1 MFTIPWTFVHVLS
14 PGTLLVSFRAAGWD
28 SGFKFMTTAPTY
40 TAQSVP
46 TPWLALTA
54 AFASPRQCLC
64 TEIILGC
71 KVPQYDFFA
80 KRVNEGTWI
89 TGNNPFQ
96 RHCLGAA
103 TELWPLHICS
113 ISYSVALGSKTK
125 TTFIHTFI
133 HRESEWRTFTYTR
146 DAIHKELLRIWPI
159 LSETCYLPSRHEL
172 NHCQT

>member
-14 PGTLLVSFRAAGWD
+14 ARTLLVSFRAARWD
-28 SGFKFMTTAPTY
+28 SGIKFLTTAPTY

-80 KRVNEGTWI
+80 KRVNERTWV
-89 TGNNPFQ
+89 TGNINPFLQ
-96 RHCLGAA
+96 HCLGAA
-103 TELWPLHICS
+103 TELWPSHICS
-113 ISYSVALGSKTK
+113 LPYNLCYTHECTRFEDEDNFYPYFHSSGIWMKNVYIYS
-125 TTFIHTFI
+125 
-133 HRESEWRTFTYTR
+133 RCYT
-146 DAIHKELLRIWPI
+146 
-159 LSETCYLPSRHEL
+159 
-172 NHCQT
+172 